1 MKLIGRE
8 EEEFVFALSAQEKG
22 LMLTLLSFF
31 PQVPVAHHRLSQTAN
46 RPGDGE
52 NQRLLEESLKAQNL
66 EDQEWLSTSFD
77 GAPRF
82 EIVENGFHLRVKRS
96 EMDRLLQIFN
106 DVRVGSWLA
115 LNAPDLEQKKKLSA
129 TRLST
134 PFIQRME
141 LAGAFEMILIRALR
155 HPEKGA

>member
-1 MKLIGRE
+1 VKLIGRE
-8 EEEFVFALSAQEKG
+8 AEAFVFELSAQEKG

-46 RPGDGE
+46 QPGDAA
-52 NQRLLEESLKAQNL
+52 NQRLLEESLMAQNA

-77 GAPRF
+77 GAPHF
-82 EIVENGFHLRVKRS
+82 EAVEKGFHLKVKRS

-115 LNAPDLEQKKKLSA
+115 LNSPDLEQKKRLSP

-141 LAGAFEMILIRALR
+141 LAGAFEMILIQALR
-155 HPEKGA
+155 NPEQGA

>member
-8 EEEFVFALSAQEKG
+8 EEEFVFALSPQEKG

-31 PQVPVAHHRLSQTAN
+31 PQVPVAHHRLSQTVNQPRDA
-46 RPGDGE
+46 E
-52 NQRLLEESLKAQNL
+52 NQRLLEESLKAQNE
-66 EDQEWLSTSFD
+66 EDQEWLNTSFD
-77 GAPRF
+77 GTPHFQA
-82 EIVENGFHLRVKRS
+82 VENGFHLRIKRS

-115 LNAPDLEQKKKLSA
+115 LNAPDLEQKKKISA
-129 TRLST
+129 NRLST

-155 HPEKGA
+155 NPEKGA

>member
-8 EEEFVFALSAQEKG
+8 EEEFVFALSPQEKG

-31 PQVPVAHHRLSQTAN
+31 PQVPVAHHRLSHTVNQ
-46 RPGDGE
+46 PGDAE
-52 NQRLLEESLKAQNL
+52 NQRLLEESLKAQNE
-66 EDQEWLSTSFD
+66 EDQEWLTTSFD
-77 GAPRF
+77 GTSHF
-82 EIVENGFHLRVKRS
+82 EAVENGFHLRIKRS

-115 LNAPDLEQKKKLSA
+115 LNAPDLEQKKKISA
-129 TRLST
+129 NRLST

-141 LAGAFEMILIRALR
+141 LAGAFEMILIKALR
-155 HPEKGA
+155 HPGKGT